1 MADIV
6 RVKAKKNFEWDQDN
20 KYVFVRIPM
29 PGHTT
34 IKNIQIYLSDLILRI
49 TSKQKKS
56 AETLDLLK
64 QVEYLSP
71 ENKFVLSDGV
81 VSATLKKKIPN

>member
-34 IKNIQIYLSDLILRI
+34 IKNIEIYLSDLILRI

-64 QVEYLSP
+64 EVEYLSP
-71 ENKFVLSDGV
+71 ENKFVLSDGI

>member
-34 IKNIQIYLSDLILRI
+34 IKNIEIYLSDLILRI

-64 QVEYLSP
+64 
-71 ENKFVLSDGV
+71 
-81 VSATLKKKIPN
+81 